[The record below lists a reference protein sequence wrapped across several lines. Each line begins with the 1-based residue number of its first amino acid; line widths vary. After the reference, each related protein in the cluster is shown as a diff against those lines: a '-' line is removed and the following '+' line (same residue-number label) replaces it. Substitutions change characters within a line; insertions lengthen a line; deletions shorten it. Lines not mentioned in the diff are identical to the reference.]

1 MAEPVTLYKGT
12 QTITTVAPSEARRL
26 FSEGW
31 NYEQRQRQEGQEEQE
46 QGRPEVAVEK
56 RTIYVG
62 ELGDVDKLLPPVEP
76 DPQFTPK
83 RRTKKA

>member
-31 NYEQRQRQEGQEEQE
+31 NYEQGQVPQGRQEGQEEQGQE
-46 QGRPEVAVEK
+46 GQAVGVEK
-56 RTIYVG
+56 RTVYTG
-62 ELGDVDKLLPPVEP
+62 DLDVDKLLPPVAKP
-76 DPQFTPK
+76 TK
-83 RRTKKA
+83 RGKQ